1 MNRRLPSVQ
10 ILLLACS
17 LCVFMAQPFVSL
29 AAESSPSPKANAG
42 TLLGVIEKGTLR
54 VGVSLFTPW
63 ALKTKDGQLIGF
75 EIDVAKQLANDLR
88 VQPEFH
94 VFDWDKILP
103 ALLNRE
109 IDIIVAGMTITPQRA
124 LKVNF
129 SQPYATSG
137 ISLATNM
144 ALTKNF
150 GGPNDLNKPE
160 VTITAVTGTVSED
173 LARRMFPKATIKTF
187 ATSYEAMQAVTTG
200 KVHGYIEHEPIPTFI
215 AIDHPTTVDEPLSQP
230 LLTTKSGF
238 AINKGDPDFIN
249 FLNAWVISHEADV
262 WLSSSNKYWFESV
275 EWRKDV
281 KDTQ

>member
-1 MNRRLPSVQ
+1 MNKHLRSFQ
-10 ILLLACS
+10 ILLLSCG
-17 LCVFMAQPFVSL
+17 LCVFIAQPLFSL
-29 AAESSPSPKANAG
+29 AAAESSSKSNPG

-63 ALKTKDGQLIGF
+63 ALKTKEGQLVGF

-94 VFDWDKILP
+94 VFDWDKIVP

-109 IDIIVAGMTITPQRA
+109 IDIIVAGITITPQRA

-137 ISLATNM
+137 IGLATNV

-150 GGPNDLNKPE
+150 AGPNDLNRPE

-173 LARRMFPKATIKTF
+173 LARRVFPKATIKTF
-187 ATSYEAMQAVTTG
+187 ATSHEAMQAVTTG
-200 KVHGYIEHEPIPTFI
+200 KVHGYIEHEPIPTFM
-215 AIDHPTTVDEPLSQP
+215 ALDHPSIVDEPLSQP

-238 AINKGDPDFIN
+238 AVNKGDPDFIN

-262 WLSSSNKYWFESV
+262 WLPSSSKYWFESL
-275 EWRKDV
+275 EWRKNS
-281 KDTQ
+281 KETP

>member
-1 MNRRLPSVQ
+1 MKSETMNKHLKSFQ
-10 ILLLACS
+10 ILLLSCG
-17 LCVFMAQPFVSL
+17 LCVLIAQPVLSL
-29 AAESSPSPKANAG
+29 AAADNSSKPNAG

-137 ISLATNM
+137 ISLATNS

-150 GGPNDLNKPE
+150 AGPNDLNKPE
-160 VTITAVTGTVSED
+160 VTTTAVTGTVSED
-173 LARRMFPKATIKTF
+173 LARRMFPKATIKTRLP
-187 ATSYEAMQAVTTG
+187 AEY
-200 KVHGYIEHEPIPTFI
+200 HDRRCH
-215 AIDHPTTVDEPLSQP
+215 
-230 LLTTKSGF
+230 
-238 AINKGDPDFIN
+238 
-249 FLNAWVISHEADV
+249 
-262 WLSSSNKYWFESV
+262 
-275 EWRKDV
+275 RR
-281 KDTQ
+281 